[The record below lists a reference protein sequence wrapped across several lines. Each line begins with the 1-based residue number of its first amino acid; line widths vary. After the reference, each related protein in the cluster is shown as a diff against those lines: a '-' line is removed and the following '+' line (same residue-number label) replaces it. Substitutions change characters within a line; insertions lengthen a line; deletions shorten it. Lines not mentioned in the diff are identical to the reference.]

1 MFFTHIFAT
10 GKAKKQK
17 QMKNKDTFRFKIVE
31 ETTGFL
37 SDDLKTVKKNSTYYL
52 YMKVSWF
59 LGGWLK
65 IMPKCDYCESFAS
78 IEGAKNRA
86 HEYVEN
92 ILTFTKNAEMGIGVI
107 TKNVFRG
114 WGVN

>member
-1 MFFTHIFAT
+1 
-10 GKAKKQK
+10 
-17 QMKNKDTFRFKIVE
+17 MKNKDTFRFKIVE

-37 SDDLKTVKKNSTYYL
+37 SEDLKTVKKNSTYYL

-92 ILTFTKNAEMGIGVI
+92 ILEDMRIEEAKKRFKKELKTTTKVIVEFEIGINA
-107 TKNVFRG
+107 K
-114 WGVN
+114 